1 MFVHSYSEMKTLA
14 MLFNTNMCIA
24 NTLTQGVQIF
34 NIELQLSATC
44 PVVSMLTFFGLCR
57 PSKI

>member
-1 MFVHSYSEMKTLA
+1 
-14 MLFNTNMCIA
+14 MCIA

-44 PVVSMLTFFGLCR
+44 PVVSMLTFLCCAGQV
-57 PSKI
+57 KFDFVTHNAGYCFQIKNDNK